1 MGIVSTTLAEDNH
14 DQRDGSRYVQEFH
27 TDDAGKVHRFEYR
40 WRAGMDRAA
49 IAAARA
55 VQLAESVAEGE
66 VTSALSVDVAPS
78 IVQQTGAQFLARLR
92 EKYRG
97 ATREEAARIARWIV
111 RRIDAGHVTAAQLRN
126 AFNLSVAEWDAL
138 EVRMR
143 NLAAKLDDIES
154 AAGE

>member
-27 TDDAGKVHRFEYR
+27 SDAAGKVHRFEYR

-55 VQLAESVAEGE
+55 VQLAESVAEAE
-66 VTSALSVDVAPS
+66 VASALAADAAPN
-78 IVQQTGAQFLARLR
+78 IVQQTAAQFLARLR

-111 RRIDAGHVTAAQLRN
+111 RRIDAGHVTEAQLRN
-126 AFNLSVAEWDAL
+126 AFNLSVAEWNTL
-138 EVRMR
+138 EAKMR
-143 NLAAKLDDIES
+143 TLASRLDDLES
-154 AAGE
+154 AVGE